1 MTYIYVSVYIPP
13 PGSKVLI
20 DKHFDFLE
28 EIEKGIEKFKRL
40 GDTFIIGVFNS
51 RTAQLSHVLLFD
63 KYLDAAVAATAAAA
77 DDDDDDVTNISYE
90 NVIMRRNKD
99 HVIDNNGKK
108 LIALKQLTT

>member
-1 MTYIYVSVYIPP
+1 MTYIYASVYIPR

-20 DKHFDFLE
+20 DKDFDFLE

-40 GDTFIIGVFNS
+40 GDTFIIGDFNS
-51 RTAQLSHVLLFD
+51 RTAQLSDVLLFD

-77 DDDDDDVTNISYE
+77 DDDDDVTNISYE
-90 NVIMRRNKD
+90 NLIMSRNKD